1 MIDIENFLFT
11 RVKNALQK
19 SVNCGTEYPNRQGT
33 FPFLTLSVIDNS
45 VFERFIDSARLENA
59 AEFTVEVNVF
69 SNKSAGK
76 KEECKKI
83 MREADLVLEELN
95 LTRTMCQ
102 PMPNLQDATIYRMTA
117 RYKGIA
123 DKEFHIYRR

>member
-1 MIDIENFLFT
+1 MIDIENYLFT
-11 RVKNALQK
+11 QVKNRLPK
-19 SVNCGTEYPNRQGT
+19 SVNCGAEYTKQQSN

-45 VFERFIDSARLENA
+45 VLERFIDSARLENA
-59 AEFTVEVNVF
+59 AEITVEVNVF
-69 SNKSAGK
+69 SNKAASK

-83 MREADLVLEELN
+83 MRETDTVLSDLN

-117 RYKGIA
+117 RYRA
-123 DKEFHIYRR
+123 VVDKNFNIYRR

>member
-1 MIDIENFLFT
+1 MIDIENYLFT
-11 RVKNALQK
+11 QVKNSLPK
-19 SVNCGTEYPNRQGT
+19 SVNCGAEYTKQQSN

-45 VFERFIDSARLENA
+45 VLERFIDSACLENA
-59 AEFTVEVNVF
+59 AEITVEVNVF

-83 MREADLVLEELN
+83 MRETDTVLSDLN

-117 RYKGIA
+117 RYRA
-123 DKEFHIYRR
+123 VVDKNFNIYRR

>member
-1 MIDIENFLFT
+1 MIDIENYLFT
-11 RVKNALQK
+11 QVKNRLPK
-19 SVNCGTEYPNRQGT
+19 SVNCGAEYTKQQSN

-45 VFERFIDSARLENA
+45 VLERFIDSARLENA
-59 AEFTVEVNVF
+59 AEITVEVNVF
-69 SNKSAGK
+69 SNKAAGK

-83 MREADLVLEELN
+83 MRETDTVLSDLN

-117 RYKGIA
+117 RYRA
-123 DKEFHIYRR
+123 VVDKNFNIYRR